1 MKSSVSKPQLVIFN
15 HVASNGGHH
24 SDVHN
29 QSILSLNVAIAETR
43 KKLFNNKI
51 KFLIT
56 STLLWQILVLRFEQW
71 NE

>member
-56 STLLWQILVLRFEQW
+56 STLL
-71 NE
+71 

>member
-29 QSILSLNVAIAETR
+29 QSILRLIVAIAETR
-43 KKLFNNKI
+43 KKIINEKL
-51 KFLIT
+51 KFLST
-56 STLLWQILVLRFEQW
+56 STLR
-71 NE
+71 